1 MALDGLT
8 IYGIICE
15 LNTTLKGGKIDKI
28 TQPEKDE
35 VLFAIRNEG
44 KTHKLLISASSSN
57 PRIYLT
63 ESYKKENPL
72 KAPMFLMIL
81 RKYLQGGRIISI
93 SQEGL
98 ERVINIDIEALDDL
112 KTPKLRTL
120 SIEIMG
126 RHSNIILVDK
136 ESNKILDSIKR
147 IPITISSVREVLPGK
162 EYKFAPSQNKINPLS
177 NLSLSEFKSKL
188 TEKDSPVYKA
198 IYNSYDGISPLIAKE
213 ICYRSSI
220 DLDLST
226 NLISDISLERIFNS
240 FERIINQIKNEIF
253 HPCIVIDKR
262 LDKYIDFSLIKLTM
276 YEFLS
281 IENYESISLATETFY
296 SSKDTNERLSQK
308 SMSMR
313 KLLQTKIE
321 RLENKLGKQLQEM
334 NDTDKMEEYKKQ
346 ADLLTANI
354 YMLQKGMDEITV
366 SDYYN
371 QEDSSAEITIKL
383 DINKTPSENIQSL
396 YKKYNKLKTR
406 KSELSSQI
414 SSAKEELMYLQNVML
429 SIESSESLNELEEI
443 RTELY
448 SEGYLKLKTS
458 SKKVK
463 AIEAS
468 APMQFISSD
477 NITILVG
484 KNNKQNDEL
493 TTKLSSP
500 DDIWLHTKDIPGS
513 HVIIKATLDTVTN
526 QTLEEAAELAAY
538 FSKARMSSKVAVDY
552 TARKNVKK
560 PSGAKPGMVIY
571 DNQTTVFVNPDEEK
585 VVKLRA

>member
-8 IYGIICE
+8 IYGIVIE
-15 LNTTLKGGKIDKI
+15 LSNNLKGGKIDKI

-98 ERVINIDIEALDDL
+98 ERVINIDVEALDDL
-112 KTPKLRTL
+112 KTPKIRTL
-120 SIEIMG
+120 SVEIMG

-147 IPITISSVREVLPGK
+147 IPITVSSVREVLPGK
-162 EYKFAPSQNKINPLS
+162 EYHLAPSQNKINPLS
-177 NLSLSEFKSKL
+177 KLNLEEFKSKL
-188 TEKDSPVYKA
+188 TEKDNPIYKA

-220 DLDLST
+220 DIDLST
-226 NLISDISLERIFNS
+226 NLISDIS
-240 FERIINQIKNEIF
+240 FERIYNSFDRMINQIKKEIF

-276 YEFLS
+276 YEFLT
-281 IENYESISLATETFY
+281 IENYESISLATEIFF
-296 SSKDTNERLSQK
+296 SSKDKSERLSQK

-334 NDTDKMEEYKKQ
+334 NDTDKMQDYKKQ

-354 YMLQKGMDEITV
+354 YMLQKGMKEVTV
-366 SDYYN
+366 LDYYN
-371 QEDSSAEITIKL
+371 EEDSSAEITIKL
-383 DINKTPSENIQSL
+383 DINKAPSENIQSL

-414 SSAKEELMYLQNVML
+414 SYAKEELMYLQNVLL

-443 RTELY
+443 RSEL
-448 SEGYLKLKTS
+448 SNEGYLKLKLS
-458 SKKVK
+458 SKKIK
-463 AIEAS
+463 TPEAS
-468 APMQFISSD
+468 TPMEFLSSD
-477 NITILVG
+477 KITILVG
-484 KNNKQNDEL
+484 KNNKQNDAL

-513 HVIIKATLDTVTN
+513 HVIIKSTLDNVPD
-526 QTLEEAAELAAY
+526 QTLLEAAQLAAY
-538 FSKARMSSKVAVDY
+538 FSKAKMSSKVAVDY
-552 TARKNVKK
+552 TIRKHVKK

-571 DNQTTVFVNPDEEK
+571 DNQTTVYVNPDEEK
-585 VVKLRA
+585 MIQLKI